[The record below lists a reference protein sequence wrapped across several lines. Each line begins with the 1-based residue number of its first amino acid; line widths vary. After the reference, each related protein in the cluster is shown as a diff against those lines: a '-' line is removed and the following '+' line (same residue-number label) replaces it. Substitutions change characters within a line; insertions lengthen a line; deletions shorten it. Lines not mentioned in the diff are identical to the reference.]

1 MRSPEAAGYTAWRYG
16 PGRGFTPLTALMVY
30 TAPLDSE
37 PMPFRTTDPI
47 MERARLVAAHRDGLY
62 SVSELADRFAVSRPT
77 VYKWIERYRD
87 GGTAALADR
96 SHARHAQHAQT
107 DAHVEAMIVA
117 ARQAHPTWGPRKLLP
132 FLARRHPDVALP
144 APSTAAAI
152 LLRHALTKP
161 RRSRRPPK
169 HPGSVPLVAEAPN
182 AVWTADY
189 KGQFKTRDG
198 LYCYPLTVCDA
209 HSRFIFSCH
218 GLPSVEQVAAHRQF
232 ERLFREYGLPE
243 AIRSDNGTPFATQAI
258 AGLSRLSVW
267 WIKLGIGH
275 DRIDPGQPQQNGRH
289 ERMHRTLKAE
299 TARPPEANMASQQ
312 RRFDAWRV
320 EFNDERP
327 HDALGGATPTSR
339 YVASPRPMPTV
350 VPTPEYPGHFEVRW
364 LSKDG
369 NIRFKRHQLFVSTA
383 LAHEWVGLEEVADG
397 VWSLY
402 FCDRLLGRI
411 DERDFKL
418 RG

>member
-1 MRSPEAAGYTAWRYG
+1 
-16 PGRGFTPLTALMVY
+16 
-30 TAPLDSE
+30 
-37 PMPFRTTDPI
+37 MPVRTTDPT
-47 MERARLVAAHRDGLY
+47 MERARLVAAHLDGLY
-62 SVSELADRFAVSRPT
+62 SVSELADRFGVSRPT
-77 VYKWIERYRD
+77 VYKWLERYRD

-96 SHARHAQHAQT
+96 SHARLEQHAQT
-107 DAHVEAMIVA
+107 HADVEAMIVA
-117 ARQAHPTWGPRKLLP
+117 ARRAHPTWGPRKLLP

-144 APSTAAAI
+144 AVSTAGAI
-152 LLRHALTKP
+152 LHRHALTKP

-169 HPGSVPLVAEAPN
+169 HPGSVPLVAETPN

-189 KGQFKTRDG
+189 KGQFRTRDG
-198 LYCYPLTVCDA
+198 VYCYPLTVCDA
-209 HSRFIFSCH
+209 HSRFILSCH

-232 ERLFREYGLPE
+232 DRLFREYGLPA

-258 AGLSRLSVW
+258 CGLSRLSVW
-267 WIKLGIGH
+267 WIKLGIDH

-299 TARPPEANMASQQ
+299 TARPPEADMSSQQ
-312 RRFDAWRV
+312 RRFDAWRA
-320 EFNDERP
+320 EFNVDRP
-327 HDALGGATPTSR
+327 HDALGGATPASR
-339 YVASPRPMPTV
+339 YAASPRPMPAV
-350 VPTPEYPGHFEVRW
+350 LPEPEYPGHFEVRW

-418 RG
+418 SG